1 MELTIIIIASAA
13 ASLITLFSGFG
24 LGTILTPV
32 FALFFPIEIAI
43 AMTGIVHLSN
53 NIFKLG
59 LLGKYADRKIIAAF
73 GLSAVIGA
81 VTGAVLLLM
90 LTGLQ
95 PIAEYSISGKV
106 FTVQPMKLLIAV
118 VMVYFSL
125 AELIPALQSFK
136 PSMRSLPFGGFL
148 SGFFGG
154 LSGHQGALRSA
165 FLITYG
171 LSKERFLATG
181 IVIACF
187 VDLTRLSLYSTRF
200 LSSGT
205 IEHWDVVAAA
215 VLSAFAGAYAGNHF
229 LKKVTI
235 AFIQKTVAV
244 MLIVIASALG
254 MGLI

>member
-13 ASLITLFSGFG
+13 ASLVTLFSGFG

-32 FALFFPIEIAI
+32 FALFFPLEIAI
-43 AMTGIVHLSN
+43 AMTGIVHFSN

-59 LLGKYADRKIIAAF
+59 LLGKHAERKIVAGF
-73 GLSAVIGA
+73 GIPAVIGA
-81 VTGAVLLLM
+81 VIGAALLLM
-90 LTGLQ
+90 MTGLQ
-95 PIAEYSISGKV
+95 PIGEYSFAGKI
-106 FTVQPMKLLIAV
+106 FIIQPMKLLIAV
-118 VMVYFSL
+118 VMIYFSL

-171 LSKERFLATG
+171 LPKERFIATG
-181 IVIACF
+181 IVIACC

-205 IEHWDVVAAA
+205 MEHWDVVAAA
-215 VLSAFAGAYAGNHF
+215 VLSAFAGAYTGNHF
-229 LKKVTI
+229 MKKVTI

-254 MGLI
+254 TGLI